1 VTIKAYELKIEG
13 LVQGVGFRPFV
24 YGIARREQIAGWVRN
39 STSGVNIHIQAT
51 EDQLNKFIQA
61 LKSEA
66 PLACE
71 IHQLLIEEKLL
82 ENLTD
87 FKILPSKDN
96 ESEITQVSP
105 DIAVCK
111 QCLEDMINQPHRINY
126 PFTNCTHCGPRFS
139 IVRELPYDRER
150 TTMNVFPMCTHC
162 RTEYSDIEDRR
173 FHAQPVACNE
183 CGPNYSLELKEG
195 NITKL
200 DELLDK
206 LAELIQI
213 GGIIAIKGMGGFFLM
228 CDALN
233 EMAVSRLRKSKIREG
248 KPFAVLFRNIE
259 AVKKNALVSAV
270 EAEFLESWQRPIVI
284 LEGKRHLAPSVSMGF
299 PTIGVILPYMPLHY
313 LIFERILADAL
324 VLTSGNLSDEP
335 IIVDNHNA
343 TAILGNISDAVL
355 YYNRDI
361 HNRVDD
367 SVGFVVN
374 GKPRLIRRSR
384 GYVPS
389 PVFLNR
395 LTEGILATGAELN
408 NCFCIGKG
416 NQAILSQHIGDL
428 KNFETYQ
435 FYTESIERFSKL
447 FRVKVSCAAYD
458 LHPDYLSASY
468 AKDLDVAG
476 YAIQHHHAH
485 IAACMTENVVDEP
498 VIGVAMD
505 GTGYG
510 TDGTIWGSEFMIAN
524 LLNFERI
531 THFPYIPLPGGDSVT
546 KEPWR
551 TGMSVLHSIYGNEL
565 SGLDLPFLKIMG
577 DKRKDLI
584 IEALE
589 KNINC
594 PPSCSAGRW
603 FDAVAAITG
612 ICTVAGFHSEAPM
625 RLEACIDKFET
636 GDYPWELLQNGEI
649 ELTQLIK
656 AIVKDIHTKVPVSKI
671 SARFHNT
678 IARIITEMIYSISLK
693 SGIKKA
699 VFSGGSFQNKFLLT
713 KLEREFQNSEIKI
726 FTQSRIPSNDAG
738 IALGQLAI
746 AAKQREAGW

>member
-24 YGIARREQIAGWVRN
+24 YSIARREQITGWVRN

-51 EDQLNKFIQA
+51 EEQLNKFIQA

-71 IHQLLIEEKLL
+71 IHQLRIQEKLI

-87 FKILPSKDN
+87 FKILSSKDN
-96 ESEITQVSP
+96 ESEITLVSP

-111 QCLEDMINQPHRINY
+111 ECMEDMTNQPHRINY

-150 TTMNVFPMCTHC
+150 TTMDVFPMCTNC
-162 RTEYSDIEDRR
+162 SREYSDIDDRR
-173 FHAQPVACNE
+173 FHAQPVACND

-195 NITKL
+195 TITKL
-200 DELLDK
+200 EEVLDK
-206 LAELIQI
+206 LAELIQK

-233 EMAVSRLRKSKIREG
+233 EKAVSRLRKSKIREG

-259 AVKKNALVSAV
+259 SVKKNALVSNV
-270 EAEFLESWQRPIVI
+270 EVEFLESWQRPIVI
-284 LEGKRHLAPSVSMGF
+284 LVSKKSLAPSVSMGF
-299 PTIGVILPYMPLHY
+299 PTIGVILPYMPVHY
-313 LIFERILADAL
+313 LIFERIKADSL

-335 IIVDNHNA
+335 IIIDNYDA
-343 TAILGNISDAVL
+343 TAVLGKISDAVL

-395 LTEGILATGAELN
+395 ITEGILATGAELN

-435 FYTESIERFSKL
+435 FYTESIARFSKL
-447 FRVKVSCAAYD
+447 YRVKVSCAAYD
-458 LHPDYLSASY
+458 MHPDYLSSSY

-485 IAACMTENVVDEP
+485 IAACMAENELDEP

-510 TDGTIWGSEFMIAN
+510 TDGKIWGSEFMITN
-524 LLNFERI
+524 LLNFERVA
-531 THFPYIPLPGGDSVT
+531 HFPYILLPGGDSVT

-551 TGMSVLHSIYGNEL
+551 TGISVLHSIYGKEI
-565 SGLDLPFLKIMG
+565 SGLDLPFLKRMD
-577 DKRKDLI
+577 DKRVEMI
-584 IEALE
+584 IEALV

-594 PPSCSAGRW
+594 PASCSAGRW

-612 ICTVAGFHSEAPM
+612 ICMETGFHSEAPM
-625 RLEACIDKFET
+625 RLEASIDSLET
-636 GDYPWELLQNGEI
+636 GEYKWELLPNGEI
-649 ELTQLIK
+649 NFIQLITS
-656 AIVKDIHTKVPVSKI
+656 IIQDIHSRVHISKI

-678 IARIITEMIYSISLK
+678 IARIITGMIYSISLK

-699 VFSGGSFQNKFLLT
+699 VISGGSFQNKYLLA
-713 KLEREFQNSEIKI
+713 KLEKEFHDKDILI
-726 FTQSRIPSNDAG
+726 FTHSRIPSNDAG
-738 IALGQLAI
+738 ISLGQLAI
-746 AAKQREAGW
+746 AAKRKEVGW